1 MRDDLAED
9 VCMKRLQVGLRAF
22 TVLISAMNR
31 SWRHCGVVLMGEKL
45 GPIGEGGKKRAPPAR
60 YLWRGAVLLLIVLD
74 ELQAIK
80 AVS

>member
-1 MRDDLAED
+1 VYEAFASGTTYLYGAYICDEAFLASLWG
-9 VCMKRLQVGLRAF
+9 CAY
-22 TVLISAMNR
+22 
-31 SWRHCGVVLMGEKL
+31 GEKL

-74 ELQAIK
+74 KLQAIK